1 MGINVVDR
9 GLSNSEEFDINT
21 WINWNIPKGQ
31 SGGFL
36 ALRNV
41 MNSSMP
47 DYQRRKRIVMFIK
60 ILYCLGIPYDK

>member
-1 MGINVVDR
+1 MGINVVDK
-9 GLSNSEEFDINT
+9 GLTSSEEFDINT

-31 SGGFL
+31 SSDFM

-60 ILYCLGIPYDK
+60 TLNRLGIPHDE